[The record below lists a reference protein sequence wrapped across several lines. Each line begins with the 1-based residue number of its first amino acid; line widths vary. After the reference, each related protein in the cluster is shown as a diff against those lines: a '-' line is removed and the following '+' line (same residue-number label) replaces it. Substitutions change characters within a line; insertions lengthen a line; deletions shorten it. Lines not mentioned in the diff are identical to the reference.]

1 MKFLRKL
8 NYYLYRFQGVFVVAL
23 FAIMLVLAVLQVVLR
38 LFFRSGIEGA
48 DTMTRYLVLW
58 VGFLGAS
65 LATYKHRH
73 INIDIF
79 GQFLR
84 GAKKKAVKIIVNG
97 AAFIV
102 AFFLAFASF
111 TYVRNEMY
119 DTTTVFG
126 IPIWVMVLVLPLSF
140 GFMSLKFLQDF
151 LEGVMQKKKKRANE
165 EIGEGGRK

>member
-8 NYYLYRFQGVFVVAL
+8 NYRLYKIQKVFVVAV
-23 FAIMLVLAVLQVVLR
+23 FAAMLLLALAQVVLR
-38 LFFRSGIEGA
+38 IFFRSGIEGA

-79 GQFLR
+79 GQFMR
-84 GAKKKAVKIIVNG
+84 GAKKKAVKIIVNA
-97 AAFIV
+97 AAFTA
-102 AFFLAFASF
+102 AFFLAWASF
-111 TYVRNEMY
+111 TYVRYEMY

-126 IPIWVMVLVLPLSF
+126 IPIWVMVTVLPISF
-140 GFMSLKFLQDF
+140 SFMSLKFLQEF
-151 LEGVMQKKKKRANE
+151 LEGIIQKKGKSAEKSDKKD
-165 EIGEGGRK
+165 GSL